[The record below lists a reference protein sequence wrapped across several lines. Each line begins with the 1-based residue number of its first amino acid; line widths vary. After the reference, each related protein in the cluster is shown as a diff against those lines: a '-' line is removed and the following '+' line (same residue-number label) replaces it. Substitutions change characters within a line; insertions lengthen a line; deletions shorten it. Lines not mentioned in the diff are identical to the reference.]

1 MNKKK
6 ISISEIRKDLYDQLE
21 SQMKYGQ
28 HYYDMVEDYISFYKL
43 KKKLKKDIED
53 NGIRYKVTNGNGI
66 ETEKPNE
73 SIINLTKVNS
83 QMLKILSDLDLKS
96 PQVPQTG
103 ETDDDLC

>member
-1 MNKKK
+1 MDKKK

-28 HYYDMVEDYISFYKL
+28 HYYDMVEDYIAFYRLKNKL
-43 KKKLKKDIED
+43 KTDI
-53 NGIRYKVTNGNGI
+53 NKRGLRYKVINGNGI
-66 ETEKPNE
+66 ESEKPNE

-96 PQVPQTG
+96 PTINPTG
-103 ETDDDLC
+103 EPDVDLC